1 MVAFVK
7 MSSITLIFHRAIM
20 QEARINMIENQLR
33 AGGVHAQEVFDAVSA
48 VRREEFV
55 PVPYRHYAFSD
66 MEIPLPY
73 AQNMFT
79 PLCEALVL
87 QAAAPCKND
96 TVLEIGTGS
105 GYMAA
110 LLAHHSRHVTTV
122 EIEEGLKQ
130 QAENNLNRYGIKNV
144 HVIHDNGFSIDLYAR
159 DRLFDVIVFSGS
171 VSSIPET
178 FKDKLADNGKMI
190 VFYGSHPCVQ
200 AIFLQKNSAMEL
212 KTGILFETSVKPLKE
227 QPGRLPFRF

>member
-1 MVAFVK
+1 
-7 MSSITLIFHRAIM
+7 M

-33 AGGVHAQEVFDAVSA
+33 AGGVLAQAVFDAVSA
-48 VRREEFV
+48 IRRDEFV
-55 PVPYRHYAFSD
+55 PSEYRQYAFAD

-73 AQNMFT
+73 AQNMLT

-87 QAAAPCKND
+87 QETRLGKND

-130 QAENNLNRYGIKNV
+130 QAENNLDRYGIKNV
-144 HVIHDNGFSIDLYAR
+144 QVIHDNGFLIDRYAR

-171 VSSIPET
+171 VSNIPET
-178 FKDKLADNGKMI
+178 FKDKLADNGRMI
-190 VFYGSHPCVQ
+190 VFYGTEPCVQ
-200 AIFLQKNSAMEL
+200 AIFLQKNSAVEI
-212 KTGILFETSVKPLKE
+212 KSGILFQTSVKPLKE
-227 QPGRLPFRF
+227 QPGRSPFRF

>member
-1 MVAFVK
+1 
-7 MSSITLIFHRAIM
+7 M

-33 AGGVHAQEVFDAVSA
+33 AGGVHAQEVFEAVS
-48 VRREEFV
+48 VIRREEFV
-55 PVPYRHYAFSD
+55 PPDYRQYAFAD

-73 AQNMFT
+73 AQNMLT

-87 QAAAPCKND
+87 QETRLGKND

-105 GYMAA
+105 GHMAA

-130 QAENNLNRYGIKNV
+130 QAQNNLDRCGIKNV
-144 HVIHDNGFSIDLYAR
+144 QVIHDNGFLVDRYAR

-171 VSSIPET
+171 VSNIPET
-178 FKDKLADNGKMI
+178 FEDKLADNGRMI
-190 VFYGSHPCVQ
+190 VFYGAEPCVQ
-200 AIFLQKNSAMEL
+200 AIFLQKNSAMDI
-212 KTGILFETSVKPLKE
+212 TSGILFQTSVKPLKE
-227 QPGRLPFRF
+227 QPGHSPFRF

>member
-1 MVAFVK
+1 
-7 MSSITLIFHRAIM
+7 M

-33 AGGVHAQEVFDAVSA
+33 AGGVHAQDVIDAVSA

-55 PVPYRHYAFSD
+55 PAPYRQYAFAD
-66 MEIPLPY
+66 LEIPLPY
-73 AQNMFT
+73 GQNMFT

-87 QAAAPCKND
+87 QEARIGRDD

-110 LLAHHSRHVTTV
+110 LLAHHARHVTTV

-130 QAENNLNRYGIKNV
+130 LAENNLERYGIKNV
-144 HVIHDNGFSIDLYAR
+144 QLIHDNGFLVDHYAR

-171 VSSIPET
+171 VSNIPET
-178 FKDKLADNGKMI
+178 FKDRLADKGRMI
-190 VFYGSHPCVQ
+190 VFYGHEPCVQ
-200 AIFLQKNSAMEL
+200 AIFLQKNSSMDIQS
-212 KTGILFETSVKPLKE
+212 GILFETSVKPLKE
-227 QPGRLPFRF
+227 QPGRSPFRF